1 VTEIVKVK
9 GPLDDLH
16 LGWLAGLYGA
26 VDDKYASLD
35 YVRHQFVRNPF
46 GWSAHAFAVDDGRA
60 VGHTGVVPFAARLGD
75 AAFTVGKLEALVVD
89 PAYRGKRLDD
99 GESIAIGVLRSC
111 YAFGHECGIDVLFGL
126 APPNITP
133 IHVRAGCRRVD
144 AETPTYV
151 LVTQPGRIGPDW
163 PRRRRAAVA
172 GLAVLQNTLV
182 VGASAATRGVG
193 RAVLDL
199 PVEAD
204 AALAHA
210 SAGAG
215 EWTVSG
221 DDAWDWYVGSDLLRA
236 LEIPGRN
243 GSRAILRLRD
253 RDSIQVVAWRA
264 RRPGVRPALE
274 LLASLRRLARR
285 TGAPTVRF
293 QPWDGS
299 GGNGDLAR
307 ACRLLGLV
315 RREEAEL
322 VLHTSD
328 PSFDELAIRMTP
340 FFYVTF

>member
-1 VTEIVKVK
+1 MTEIVKIK
-9 GPLDDLH
+9 GPLDDEQ

-35 YVRHQFVRNPF
+35 YVRHQFAGNPY
-46 GWSAHAFAVDDGRA
+46 GWAAHAFAVDDGRA

-75 AAFTVGKLEALVVD
+75 DAFTVGKLEALVVD
-89 PAYRGKRLDD
+89 PTYRGRRLDD

-133 IHVRAGCRRVD
+133 IHVRAGCTRVD
-144 AETPTYV
+144 AKAPTYV
-151 LVTQPGRIGPDW
+151 LVTHPGRVGVDW
-163 PRRRRAAVA
+163 SRGRRAAVA
-172 GLAVLQNTLV
+172 GLAALQNTLV
-182 VGASAATRGVG
+182 AGASAATFGADDG
-193 RAVLDL
+193 ELDL
-199 PVEAD
+199 PAEAD
-204 AALAHA
+204 ADLAHA
-210 SAGAG
+210 STRAG

-221 DDAWDWYVGSDLLRA
+221 DDAWDWYVGSGVLRA

-243 GSRAILRLRD
+243 GSRAILRLRE

-264 RRPGVRPALE
+264 RRPGLRPAFQ
-274 LLASLRRLARR
+274 LLSSLRRLARR
-285 TGAPTVRF
+285 TGSPTVRF
-293 QPWDGS
+293 QPWDGN

-307 ACRLLGLV
+307 ACRVLGLV

-322 VLHTSD
+322 VVHTSD